1 MLNHTQ
7 TALTLS
13 LGLTAILIMSVSIR
27 VFAQPYQEN
36 SILSSEQ
43 KLISQE
49 REAQAVVPENSII
62 ENEQQLISQEEKQF
76 QQLISSQQLIS
87 QEREEQAILMIPT
100 FDR

>member
-13 LGLTAILIMSVSIR
+13 LGLTAILIISVSIR

-49 REAQAVVPENSII
+49 REEQAVVPENSII
-62 ENEQQLISQEEKQF
+62 ENEQQLISQEKQF

-100 FDR
+100 FGR

>member
-1 MLNHTQ
+1 
-7 TALTLS
+7 
-13 LGLTAILIMSVSIR
+13 
-27 VFAQPYQEN
+27 
-36 SILSSEQ
+36 
-43 KLISQE
+43 LISQE

-100 FDR
+100 FGR